1 MPAQH
6 ITDLESSFLPTP
18 TVSDTYTGNLSST
31 QQKEGSLHSVTLAQ
45 IVNRPDL
52 LPTPTTQET
61 SGSCRDHGGDLLHA
75 VRCGCERKER
85 KLLPTP
91 LVDDSKNNGQNT
103 NRIKTLTSEVY
114 KTEKEQNWGKF
125 ETAILQWEKVLG
137 RKAPYPTKADAKD
150 GSHRLSSEFTEWLMG
165 VPEGWITNCGL
176 SRSEEIKACGNGV
189 VPQQAELAIKQLI
202 ERINNGHS

>member
-1 MPAQH
+1 
-6 ITDLESSFLPTP
+6 
-18 TVSDTYTGNLSST
+18 
-31 QQKEGSLHSVTLAQ
+31 
-45 IVNRPDL
+45 L